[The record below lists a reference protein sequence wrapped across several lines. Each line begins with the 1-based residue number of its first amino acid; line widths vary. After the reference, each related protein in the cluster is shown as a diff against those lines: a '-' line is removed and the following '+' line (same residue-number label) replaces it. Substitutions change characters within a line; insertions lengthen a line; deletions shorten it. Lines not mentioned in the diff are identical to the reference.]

1 MPLDPSL
8 RAQLLSDAEAT
19 RRLSLAYV
27 GVTAGL
33 FAALRGSP
41 APAAGLAVRASADP
55 ATTLR
60 WADAAAAFGLLDRDG
75 DRFALTDLGAAFLP
89 DAPGTA
95 MPFALGAVLTA
106 HMADAASAAL
116 QSGEIPGDRVLER
129 VETLGPWFG
138 PLLEASF
145 GPAFETHV
153 LPGVPELTAAG
164 AQGGLVVDLGCGN
177 GWYLRR
183 LLARF
188 PALRGHGLDPNPLAV
203 SAARAAAAQAGLTAR
218 LTFAQGTFDDAAP
231 LAPARLVVM
240 NRALHH
246 VWGAGPAAV
255 ARRLYQR
262 VAPGGAVLLW
272 EPRWPDDPA
281 TLGGHPRRRGMA
293 FMGLVEHLQGN
304 HLLRPAEVEAALE
317 AAGFSA
323 TTHLLMDETEM
334 VVVGRRL
341 AA

>member
-1 MPLDPSL
+1 MSLSPRL

-33 FAALRGSP
+33 FVALEAGP
-41 APAAGLAVRASADP
+41 DTAAGLAARASVDP
-55 ATTLR
+55 ATTQR

-75 DRFALTDLGAAFLP
+75 DRFALTDLGAAFSP

-106 HMADAASAAL
+106 HMADATSAAL
-116 QSGEIPGDRVLER
+116 QSGEIPGERVLDR

-138 PLLEASF
+138 PMLEASF
-145 GPAFETHV
+145 GPMFEAHV
-153 LPGVPELTAAG
+153 LPAVTELAAAG
-164 AQGGLVVDLGCGN
+164 AEGGLVVDLGCGN

-203 SAARAAAAQAGLTAR
+203 SAARDAAAQAGLTDR

-246 VWGAGPAAV
+246 VWGAGPEAV
-255 ARRLYQR
+255 AQRLYER

-272 EPRWPDDPA
+272 EPRWPDDPSG
-281 TLGGHPRRRGMA
+281 LGGHPRRRGMA

-304 HLLRPAEVEAALE
+304 HLLRPVEVEAALG
-317 AAGFSA
+317 AAGFVPH
-323 TTHLLMDETEM
+323 THLLMDETEM
-334 VVVGRRL
+334 VVVGRRP
-341 AA
+341 AD